1 MLGFFDSPE
10 NLTRYS
16 IDKEQIIEWI
26 YSLQTPSHAENPGLN
41 GFKGGSFLG
50 NINGNDDNININ
62 DNINDKRDEE
72 ERTCTCTPIY
82 YNQGHLAMT
91 YSALCT
97 LITLGDDLER
107 VNKKGIIKGLQCLQR
122 NDGR

>member
-16 IDKEQIIEWI
+16 IDKHEIIEWI
-26 YSLQTPSHAENPGLN
+26 YSLQTHSHAHEPGIA
-41 GFKGGSFLG
+41 GFKGGTFLG
-50 NINGNDDNININ
+50 NINKDV
-62 DNINDKRDEE
+62 
-72 ERTCTCTPIY
+72 CLY

-107 VNKKGIIKGLQCLQR
+107 VDKKGIVKGLMCLQR
-122 NDGR
+122 DDGR

>member
-16 IDKEQIIEWI
+16 IDQNQIIEWI

-50 NINGNDDNININ
+50 NMNGNGNGNGNVNTDQ
-62 DNINDKRDEE
+62 EE
-72 ERTCTCTPIY
+72 MTCTRVY

-97 LITLGDDLER
+97 LITLGDNLER
-107 VNKKGIIKGLQCLQR
+107 VNKKGILKGLHCLQR
-122 NDGR
+122 DDGR